1 MTPDRGCR
9 GTIRRKS
16 TTLFSAGRRVTVAEG
31 RYIGPGCLGDGDLK
45 VRRPFIECISFLCRI
60 GVAVIGANEFWRKVI
75 KRRLCNVRPDLTSLG
90 GSKSSNAAR
99 IQTRGTTWRLTRRAS
114 AGLGGNLGTGPNHN
128 KGEPRSWLNSV
139 YCRRPIGPTNATF
152 QKEFS
157 MTLCGR
163 ITAIIG
169 GG

>member
-1 MTPDRGCR
+1 MPLSGNELADEVPIGRLSHTKERNGTGQGMP

-114 AGLGGNLGTGPNHN
+114 AGLGGNLALALT
-128 KGEPRSWLNSV
+128 
-139 YCRRPIGPTNATF
+139 
-152 QKEFS
+152 
-157 MTLCGR
+157 MTRGNLDHG
-163 ITAIIG
+163 
-169 GG
+169 

>member
-1 MTPDRGCR
+1 MAPDGGCR

-114 AGLGGNLGTGPNHN
+114 AGLGGNLALALT
-128 KGEPRSWLNSV
+128 
-139 YCRRPIGPTNATF
+139 
-152 QKEFS
+152 
-157 MTLCGR
+157 MTRGNLDHG
-163 ITAIIG
+163 
-169 GG
+169 